1 MGISKFMLCSVRI
14 FHISSYGIVY
24 ANEFF
29 FDSRRYLAQSTVS
42 FFVWLCSELSDARWC
57 ICKKPIS
64 SPPLSALTLIA
75 LLRLSGFFPLLPTGS
90 DLLLLMRQV
99 GVLLKRPCVPLRER
113 DSPLFFSISSIP
125 LLGSLF
131 NLR

>member
-1 MGISKFMLCSVRI
+1 MRTS
-14 FHISSYGIVY
+14 
-24 ANEFF
+24 FF

-57 ICKKPIS
+57 ICKKTIS

-90 DLLLLMRQV
+90 NLLSLMRQV

-113 DSPLFFSISSIP
+113 GIPRFPLSAFWDLRLIYVSI
-125 LLGSLF
+125 LLRMGNAMIVYLVVE
-131 NLR
+131 